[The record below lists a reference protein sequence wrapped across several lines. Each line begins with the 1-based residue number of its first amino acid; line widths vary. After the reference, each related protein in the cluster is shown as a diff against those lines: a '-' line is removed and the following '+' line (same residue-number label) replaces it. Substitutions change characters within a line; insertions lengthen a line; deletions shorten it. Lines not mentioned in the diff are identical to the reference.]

1 METTLEA
8 RTSCLPRTYSYIDRE
23 IIMLRIRPASGR
35 RIESMGGNLK
45 STLVHFLI
53 GGAWSIFKVKGD
65 GLLWLYE
72 RFYGWNER
80 GEKSKQEK
88 KKRRK

>member
-1 METTLEA
+1 MDRVITT
-8 RTSCLPRTYSYIDRE
+8 
-23 IIMLRIRPASGR
+23 SGR

-53 GGAWSIFKVKGD
+53 GGAWGIFKVKGD
-65 GLLWLYE
+65 VLLWLYE

>member
-1 METTLEA
+1 MDRVITT
-8 RTSCLPRTYSYIDRE
+8 
-23 IIMLRIRPASGR
+23 SGR

-53 GGAWSIFKVKGD
+53 GGAWGIFKVKGD

-72 RFYGWNER
+72 RFYGWNEEEKNRNRKRRR
-80 GEKSKQEK
+80 GENDAW
-88 KKRRK
+88 